1 MPATHVYANGQEIA
15 SKAVGSSGVSSSASP
30 DPCWSPPGPAA
41 GPVVIPYPNTCFADS
56 IVNGTKTVMIVGQMV
71 AIENKS
77 RFDTSIGNEP
87 ATQAF
92 GKGVATGVIKGKA
105 YFTNWSSDVVFEG
118 FGVPRNLDLVTHNHG
133 SMPSN
138 TPTFPYV
145 SRGFWGGHPCK
156 KEEARVERA
165 CAPEKDHSESRN
177 ALKKHSK
184 LSQLLRKFRSKNDK
198 ASRRDGAGWHWTDD
212 HCDGLGAMVNTAE
225 KAKEY
230 AGKLEEA
237 YKHLPEELN
246 LMNALKEQLTD
257 MAFNAGKNA
266 AMKWGAKAGAKQLAG
281 SAVPAWGNAAMALW
295 SVVDAAVAV
304 GDISEI
310 RSVATESLER
320 LEVLTKKAKDLQALG
335 QKFGDFKNLSD
346 EDVLKLATEG
356 QDVLATVNDCTRAR
370 KCNLVPYDGDGA
382 GNPLGK
388 RGRSKI
394 ESASSGGCCPGQTGH
409 HLIPGGSVKDV
420 CPEYEHGVA
429 PTVCVEGFSQNHGS
443 HARAHQALA
452 RLHRSKQKLGKV
464 GQDMRMSMDDA
475 IDAAADSH
483 KEAFPLSGCSKEC
496 IRAQLESYYDRVC
509 RGARPAMVNEQSKV
523 VTPDAPAPTTP
534 TAPGGR

>member
-71 AIENKS
+71 AIENES

-118 FGVPRNLDLVTHNHG
+118 FGVPRHLDLVTHNHG

-145 SRGFWGGHPCK
+145 SRGFWGGHACK
-156 KEEARVERA
+156 KEEARLERA
-165 CAPEKDHSESRN
+165 CAAEKDHSETKST
-177 ALKKHSK
+177 LKKQSK
-184 LSQLLRKFRSKNDK
+184 LSQLLRNFRGKSGKG
-198 ASRRDGAGWHWTDD
+198 RRDSSGWHWTDD
-212 HCDGLGAMVNTAE
+212 HCDGLGAMLNSYEQARD
-225 KAKEY
+225 Y
-230 AGKLEEA
+230 AGKLQDA
-237 YKHLPEELN
+237 YKNLPSELN
-246 LMNALKEQLTD
+246 LMGALKEQLTD
-257 MAFNAGKNA
+257 MAFNAGANA
-266 AMKWGAKAGAKQLAG
+266 AAKWTAKAGAKQLAG

-295 SVVDAAVAV
+295 SVVDAAVAI
-304 GDISEI
+304 GDVAEI
-310 RSVATESLER
+310 RAVAMESLER
-320 LEVLTKKAKDLQALG
+320 LEVLTKKAKDLQGLA
-335 QKFGDFKNLSD
+335 QKFGDVSKLSD

-356 QDVLATVNDCTRAR
+356 QDMLATLNDCTRAR
-370 KCNLVPYDGDGA
+370 KCNLVPYKANGA
-382 GNPLGK
+382 GNLLGQ
-388 RGRSKI
+388 RGKSNV
-394 ESASSGGCCPGQTGH
+394 EAANGGGCCPGQTGH
-409 HLIPGGSVKDV
+409 HLIPEGSLKAQ
-420 CPEYEHGVA
+420 CPNYDHDMA

-452 RLHRSKQKLGKV
+452 NQHELKAQLGRV
-464 GQDMRMSMDDA
+464 SADGSMSMDDA
-475 IDAAADSH
+475 IDSAAKSH
-483 KEAFPLSGCSKEC
+483 KEAFPLSGCSAEC
-496 IRAQLESYYDRVC
+496 IRSQLEAYYAMC
-509 RGARPAMVNEQSKV
+509 RGARPHMVNDQAKAV
-523 VTPDAPAPTTP
+523 VPGAPSTPAPTP
-534 TAPGGR
+534 SGR